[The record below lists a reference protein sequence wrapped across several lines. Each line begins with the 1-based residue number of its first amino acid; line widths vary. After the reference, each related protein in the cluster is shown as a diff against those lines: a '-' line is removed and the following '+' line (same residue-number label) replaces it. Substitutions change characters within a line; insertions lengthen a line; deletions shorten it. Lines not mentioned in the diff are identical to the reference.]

1 MLLLLL
7 LVVVIVGRWGDER
20 GDAGCGGGGLAIQE
34 VGGMIGGGLENDALD
49 KPVGRMVTLRR
60 A

>member
-1 MLLLLL
+1 M
-7 LVVVIVGRWGDER
+7 VIVGRWGDEC
-20 GDAGCGGGGLAIQE
+20 GDAGCGGGGGLAIQE

-49 KPVGRMVTLRR
+49 KPIGRMVTLRR

>member
-1 MLLLLL
+1 M
-7 LVVVIVGRWGDER
+7 VIVGRWGDER
-20 GDAGCGGGGLAIQE
+20 GDAGCGGGGGLAIQE